1 MPIDDSGSKFE
12 LATWQDRFVAWLI
25 DAVLIG
31 VGVTLLV
38 SVLALPVLFAA
49 SLGSSGLGFGFPFF
63 SPFAFLLPVV
73 SANSLV
79 FLLYWIYFD
88 HVLGQSIGKQLLN
101 LKVVGIN
108 GNKPELPS
116 AIIESIGKAFV
127 IPLDVLIGLIAFGE
141 SRQRLF
147 SKLANT
153 SVVRVP
159 LSERGKG
166 IRLTA

>member
-1 MPIDDSGSKFE
+1 MPPDYSGPQLE
-12 LATWQDRFVAWLI
+12 LATWEDRFVAWLI
-25 DAVLIG
+25 DAVLVG

-38 SVLALPVLFAA
+38 SLLAFPLFFAA
-49 SLGSSGLGFGFPFF
+49 SLGGSSPGFGFPFF
-63 SPFAFLLPVV
+63 TPFAFFLPVI

-79 FLLYWIYFD
+79 FLLYWTYFD

-108 GNKPELPS
+108 GNKPELSS

-141 SRQRLF
+141 GRQRLF
-147 SKLANT
+147 SKLADT

>member
-1 MPIDDSGSKFE
+1 MPTDYSGPQLE
-12 LATWQDRFVAWLI
+12 LARWEDRFVAWLI
-25 DAVLIG
+25 DAVLVG
-31 VGVTLLV
+31 VGTTLLV
-38 SVLALPVLFAA
+38 SVVALPLLFAA
-49 SLGSSGLGFGFPFF
+49 SLGGASPGFGFPFF
-63 SPFAFLLPVV
+63 TPFGFFLPVI

-79 FLLYWIYFD
+79 FLLYWTYFD

-141 SRQRLF
+141 GRQRLF
-147 SKLANT
+147 SKLADT